1 MSLFNYLVVLQTCF
15 YRERDRGT
23 YFTGGGEGYS
33 KLGEMR
39 VLGVLEERLGVSLEN
54 DPTPNT
60 ASGCT
65 SDLVLCSA
73 PSPLH

>member
-39 VLGVLEERLGVSLEN
+39 VLGVLEERLGGVPGE
-54 DPTPNT
+54 
-60 ASGCT
+60 
-65 SDLVLCSA
+65 
-73 PSPLH
+73 